1 MQLTALAISTLHLF
15 FEIREIF
22 SLDVSFLH
30 LESISNQGKYM
41 REAISI
47 PVFLTSELSLLVSR
61 EVVPKILMGKPSFYE
76 DQLDMDRF
84 KNLSSI
90 CETFNQGN

>member
-1 MQLTALAISTLHLF
+1 
-15 FEIREIF
+15 
-22 SLDVSFLH
+22 
-30 LESISNQGKYM
+30 M

-47 PVFLTSELSLLVSR
+47 PIFLIFELSLLVSR
-61 EVVPKILMGKPSFYE
+61 EVVPKIFMDKPSLYE

-84 KNLSSI
+84 QNLSSI

>member
-1 MQLTALAISTLHLF
+1 
-15 FEIREIF
+15 
-22 SLDVSFLH
+22 
-30 LESISNQGKYM
+30 M

-47 PVFLTSELSLLVSR
+47 PVFLTFELSLLVSR
-61 EVVPKILMGKPSFYE
+61 EVVPKILMDQPSFYE

>member
-1 MQLTALAISTLHLF
+1 
-15 FEIREIF
+15 
-22 SLDVSFLH
+22 
-30 LESISNQGKYM
+30 M

-61 EVVPKILMGKPSFYE
+61 EVVPKILMGKPLFYE